1 MRPTRTPLTTHRRTS
16 YWQIWQMEGFD
27 KAFGIQRLGDFSIVK
42 DLHSKLWCALDR
54 SAIRYDRARDVHKVL
69 GVAAA
74 VEKSAMDAPC
84 ISVRKYL
91 IDNVHDGSGTKSD
104 KHNTLL
110 LDIAFL
116 HALLAKRAPSRAL
129 WRGKTFSD
137 IPTLQVNLTAAAPV
151 NAPSPSRQRPFA
163 SA

>member
-1 MRPTRTPLTTHRRTS
+1 MPR
-16 YWQIWQMEGFD
+16 
-27 KAFGIQRLGDFSIVK
+27 FGDSSIVK
-42 DLHSKLWCALDR
+42 DLHSKVWCALGY
-54 SAIRYDRARDVHKVL
+54 SAIPYVNARDVHKVL

-116 HALLAKRAPSRAL
+116 HALLAKRAPSRATP
-129 WRGKTFSD
+129 RHH
-137 IPTLQVNLTAAAPV
+137 PV
-151 NAPSPSRQRPFA
+151 NALSHPL
-163 SA
+163 